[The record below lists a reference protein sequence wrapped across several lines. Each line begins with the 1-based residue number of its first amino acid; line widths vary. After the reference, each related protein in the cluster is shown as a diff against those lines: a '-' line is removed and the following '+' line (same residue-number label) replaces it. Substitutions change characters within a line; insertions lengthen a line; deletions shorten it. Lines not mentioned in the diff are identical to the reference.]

1 MWNIPCYRNVRSFST
16 KLVFFRS
23 KKHLTQPPL
32 LCLLVKKRRFSNMKK
47 TILATLIISI
57 FFAFT
62 CTASATTSGGQ
73 AATKSTPASTDTVS
87 LSNDTVMPAA
97 GSGVGLVFKRTSSSQ
112 AKAQVQANRAGAS
125 SITSTITLQKKS
137 SGSYK
142 KVTSASKTVYDEQ
155 INHIKY
161 FSIASSGTYR
171 IKVTISYKEDGVT
184 RGNTYYKSMS

>member
-1 MWNIPCYRNVRSFST
+1 
-16 KLVFFRS
+16 
-23 KKHLTQPPL
+23 
-32 LCLLVKKRRFSNMKK
+32 MKK

-73 AATKSTPASTDTVS
+73 AAAKSTPASTDTVS

-125 SITSTITLQKKS
+125 SITSTITLQ
-137 SGSYK
+137 
-142 KVTSASKTVYDEQ
+142 
-155 INHIKY
+155 NHIKY

>member
-1 MWNIPCYRNVRSFST
+1 
-16 KLVFFRS
+16 
-23 KKHLTQPPL
+23 
-32 LCLLVKKRRFSNMKK
+32 MKK

-73 AATKSTPASTDTVS
+73 AAAKSTPASTDTVS
-87 LSNDTVMPAA
+87 LSNDTVMPASSSSVA
-97 GSGVGLVFKRTSSSQ
+97 LVFKRTSSSQ
-112 AKAQVQANRAGAS
+112 AKAQAAANRGGAS
-125 SITSTITLQKKS
+125 YITSTITLQKS

-142 KVTSASKTVYDEQ
+142 KVTSASKTVYDDQ

-171 IKVTISYKEDGVT
+171 IKVTIKYKEGSLI
-184 RGNTYYKSMS
+184 RSNTYYKSMN

>member
-1 MWNIPCYRNVRSFST
+1 
-16 KLVFFRS
+16 
-23 KKHLTQPPL
+23 
-32 LCLLVKKRRFSNMKK
+32 MKK

-73 AATKSTPASTDTVS
+73 AAAKSTPAPTDTVS
-87 LSNDTVMPAA
+87 LSNDTVMPAS
-97 GSGVGLVFKRTSSSQ
+97 GSGITMVFKRTSSSQ
-112 AKAQVQANRAGAS
+112 AKAQAQANRAGAS
-125 SITSTITLQKKS
+125 YITSTITLQKKS

-142 KVTSASKTVYDEQ
+142 KVTSASKTVYDDQ

-171 IKVTISYKEDGVT
+171 IKVTIKYKEGSLI
-184 RGNTYYKSMS
+184 RSNTYYKSMS

>member
-1 MWNIPCYRNVRSFST
+1 
-16 KLVFFRS
+16 
-23 KKHLTQPPL
+23 
-32 LCLLVKKRRFSNMKK
+32 MKK

-73 AATKSTPASTDTVS
+73 AVAKSTPASTDTVS
-87 LSNDTVMPAA
+87 LSNDTVMPAS
-97 GSGVGLVFKRTSSSQ
+97 GSGITMVFKRTSSSQ
-112 AKAQVQANRAGAS
+112 AKAQAQANRAGAS
-125 SITSTITLQKKS
+125 YITSTITLQKKS

-142 KVTSASKTVYDEQ
+142 KVTSASKTVYDDQ

-171 IKVTISYKEDGVT
+171 IKVTIKYKEGSLI
-184 RGNTYYKSMS
+184 RSNTYYKSMS

>member
-1 MWNIPCYRNVRSFST
+1 
-16 KLVFFRS
+16 
-23 KKHLTQPPL
+23 
-32 LCLLVKKRRFSNMKK
+32 MKK

-73 AATKSTPASTDTVS
+73 AAAKSTPASTDTVS
-87 LSNDTVMPAA
+87 LSNDTVMPA
-97 GSGVGLVFKRTSSSQ
+97 SSTSCTLVFTRTSSSS
-112 AKAQVQANRAGAS
+112 AKAQAMAGRPGAT

-142 KVTSASKTVYDEQ
+142 KVTSASKTVQ
-155 INHIKY
+155 GNHINHIKT
-161 FSIASSGTYR
+161 FSISSSGTYI

-184 RGNTYYKSMS
+184 RGNTYYKSLS